1 VRIADQQGRDVARGA
16 HGEIVVRGPI
26 VMTGYWRRPEETMQ
40 SRIDGW
46 HRTGD
51 LGVMDDEGNVSL
63 VGRLKELYISGG
75 ENVYP
80 AEVERVLGQHRDV
93 SEVAVIGVPDAKWG
107 EAGRA
112 YVVPANA
119 SFDSGDLLSWASE
132 RLARYK
138 LPREI
143 VVVAELP
150 RTASGKVQKHALL
163 ARS

>member
-1 VRIADQQGRDVARGA
+1 
-16 HGEIVVRGPI
+16 
-26 VMTGYWRRPEETMQ
+26 
-40 SRIDGW
+40 
-46 HRTGD
+46 
-51 LGVMDDEGNVSL
+51 VMDDEGNVSL

-80 AEVERVLGQHRDV
+80 AEVERVLGQHPAV
-93 SEVAVIGVPDAKWG
+93 SEVAVVGVPDAKWG

-112 YVVPANA
+112 YIVPADRD
-119 SFDSGDLLSWASE
+119 FDATALLVWASE

-143 VVVAELP
+143 VVLAELP
-150 RTASGKVQKHALL
+150 RTASGKVQKHALV